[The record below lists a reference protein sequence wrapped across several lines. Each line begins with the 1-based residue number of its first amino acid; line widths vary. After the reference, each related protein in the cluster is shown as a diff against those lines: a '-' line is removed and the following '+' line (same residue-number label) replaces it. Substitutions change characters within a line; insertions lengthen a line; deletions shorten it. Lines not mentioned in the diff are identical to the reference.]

1 MPQLI
6 QMTQRIGAVGTIK
19 KITHAMRLVAMSSHT
34 RLSTKEPLLANYK
47 NEIKALFGAL
57 IAESPGVQQQLFT
70 LSPQAHKTL
79 TVLIGSQKGLC
90 GTFNVALFKFFEAQR
105 DQLHEQ
111 NDIIVVGKKAQEY
124 LKKKHIEPIEVFNN
138 LTINTLPTIT
148 ELLTSQLINKAH
160 DYSQVLFISNHP
172 RTFFSQKAIKT
183 QLLPLDYPQKTAA
196 LSEEYIW
203 EEPRDTIL
211 QTLARL
217 YVHVSVQS
225 VLFSSLVAEQA
236 ARFQSMDTATRNAQ
250 DLLEIMRRD
259 YNKMRQAKITKEL
272 LELAGSFQR

>member
-34 RLSTKEPLLANYK
+34 RLAAKEPLLSHYK

-57 IAESPGVQQQLFT
+57 IVDSPNIQQQLFT
-70 LSPQAHKTL
+70 LSPTANRTL
-79 TVLIGSQKGLC
+79 MVLVGSQKGLC
-90 GTFNVALFKFFEAQR
+90 GTFNVGLFKFFEAQR
-105 DQLHEQ
+105 EHINEPV
-111 NDIIVVGKKAQEY
+111 DIIVVGKKAQEY
-124 LKKKHIEPIEVFNN
+124 LRKKNIEPIEVFNN
-138 LTINTLPTIT
+138 LAASTLPTIT

-160 DYSQVLFISNHP
+160 NYSHVLFLSNQP
-172 RTFFSQKAIKT
+172 RTFFAQKAVKT
-183 QLLPLDYPQKTAA
+183 QLLPLEYPQQTTA
-196 LSEEYIW
+196 LSEDYIW
-203 EEPRDTIL
+203 EESRDTIL